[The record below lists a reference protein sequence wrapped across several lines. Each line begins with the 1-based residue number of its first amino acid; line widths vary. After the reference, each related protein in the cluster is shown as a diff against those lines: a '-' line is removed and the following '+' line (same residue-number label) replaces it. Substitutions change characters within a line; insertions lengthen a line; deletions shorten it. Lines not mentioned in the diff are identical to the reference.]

1 MLKGALAGATAL
13 SFKEGPLEENKV
25 ADSYRDAS
33 ICKVEDWA
41 EKDKVLPTPDWH
53 PRGQLRIYYWKV
65 EHIYH
70 LAKEN
75 GRITSSRWK
84 EGCRLKWSGLA
95 KEETVKEAVKHIP
108 NSAYK
113 D

>member
-41 EKDKVLPTPDWH
+41 EKDKVLPPPQIGT
-53 PRGQLRIYYWKV
+53 Q
-65 EHIYH
+65 
-70 LAKEN
+70 
-75 GRITSSRWK
+75 
-84 EGCRLKWSGLA
+84 EGSCVSMIGK
-95 KEETVKEAVKHIP
+95 
-108 NSAYK
+108 
-113 D
+113 